1 MPEAVTAASFAN
13 SRGAVGTEAAMIST
27 KFENVILYPKA
38 FSDASKN
45 V

>member
-13 SRGAVGTEAAMIST
+13 SRGAVGKEAAIIETS
-27 KFENVILYPKA
+27 FEKVILYPKA